1 MVEMREKRRRRDE
14 IATFPAWRAAV
25 QCSRLSRKR
34 VRAGAGW
41 GHLFVGCGPHNRSG
55 ACLETLGRV
64 NCDAVPPPPPS
75 LSWRMHRRGRHEES
89 EKNKHRQ
96 KGRPPENREVEKERQ
111 IRIKSTDE
119 RSNEKEGWRG
129 RKGKKLDG

>member
-14 IATFPAWRAAV
+14 IATFPAWRAAM

-55 ACLETLGRV
+55 AGLETLGRV
-64 NCDAVPPPPPS
+64 NCDAVPPPSPLLEDAPP
-75 LSWRMHRRGRHEES
+75 RKTRRIR
-89 EKNKHRQ
+89 EK
-96 KGRPPENREVEKERQ
+96 
-111 IRIKSTDE
+111 
-119 RSNEKEGWRG
+119 
-129 RKGKKLDG
+129 